1 MAAETPRAIAAS
13 GGGGVGD
20 FARSRTRGGVDGFAV
35 VIAVGLVVIEGG
47 FVQGGVRV
55 GVGVLSAKTAA
66 TRIGAMRE
74 GKAGNVIF

>member
-1 MAAETPRAIAAS
+1 
-13 GGGGVGD
+13 
-20 FARSRTRGGVDGFAV
+20 VDGFAV